1 MCACV
6 YEKQYFEKGM
16 IIDMKKRLIVTAAV
30 MALALTG
37 CGSGPNLDD
46 VSRSMEAEYMAGAL
60 LKYDKNNDDM
70 LDYDRSVLRATPTP
84 EPTRTPVP
92 SGSPAASAASQNSSD
107 PGAASDTP
115 AVNYVA
121 AEQVYAMNQV
131 DIKQMSSEIKS
142 TYGSA
147 DAAISAHKGKE
158 LLIVHFRIK
167 NKSSVSQ
174 KVNLMK
180 KELQYTLTADGEM
193 VGSPLMTI
201 LSNDLLY
208 FKEKMA
214 PGRSS
219 EAVLVFETDK
229 KQTLQNM
236 SIQVTNGKMTGEITI
251 H

>member
-1 MCACV
+1 
-6 YEKQYFEKGM
+6 
-16 IIDMKKRLIVTAAV
+16 MKKRLIVTAAV

-46 VSRSMEAEYMAGAL
+46 VSRDMEAEYMAGAL

-70 LDYDRSVLRATPTP
+70 LDYDRSILRATPTP
-84 EPTRTPVP
+84 EPTKTPAP
-92 SGSPAASAASQNSSD
+92 SASPAAFGSSQSSSVQRASSD
-107 PGAASDTP
+107 APE
-115 AVNYVA
+115 VNYVTA
-121 AEQVYAMNQV
+121 DKVYRMKQI
-131 DIKQMSSEIKS
+131 DIKLMSSEIKS

-167 NKSSVSQ
+167 NKASEKQ
-174 KVNLMK
+174 KVNLMNK
-180 KELQYTLTADGEM
+180 QLQYTLTADG
-193 VGSPLMTI
+193 VTLGSPLMTI
-201 LSNDLLY
+201 LRNDLQY

-219 EAVLVFETDK
+219 EAVLIFETDK
-229 KQTLQNM
+229 KQKLQNM
-236 SIQVTNGKMTGEITI
+236 SIQVSDGNMTGEIAI

>member
-1 MCACV
+1 
-6 YEKQYFEKGM
+6 M

-37 CGSGPNLDD
+37 YGSGPNLDD
-46 VSRSMEAEYMAGAL
+46 VSRSMEAEYMAGTL

-92 SGSPAASAASQNSSD
+92 FGSPAASAASQNSSD

-131 DIKQMSSEIKS
+131 DIKQMSNEIKS

-180 KELQYTLTADGEM
+180 KELQYTLTADGET

-201 LSNDLLY
+201 LRNDLQY

-236 SIQVTNGKMTGEITI
+236 SIQVTNGKMTGEIAI

>member
-1 MCACV
+1 
-6 YEKQYFEKGM
+6 
-16 IIDMKKRLIVTAAV
+16 
-30 MALALTG
+30 
-37 CGSGPNLDD
+37 
-46 VSRSMEAEYMAGAL
+46 
-60 LKYDKNNDDM
+60 
-70 LDYDRSVLRATPTP
+70 
-84 EPTRTPVP
+84 
-92 SGSPAASAASQNSSD
+92 
-107 PGAASDTP
+107 
-115 AVNYVA
+115 
-121 AEQVYAMNQV
+121 MNQV
-131 DIKQMSSEIKS
+131 DIKQMSNEIKS

-158 LLIVHFRIK
+158 LLIVHFRLK

-180 KELQYTLTADGEM
+180 KELQYTLTADGET

-201 LSNDLLY
+201 LRNDLQY

-236 SIQVTNGKMTGEITI
+236 SIQVTNGKMTGEIAI